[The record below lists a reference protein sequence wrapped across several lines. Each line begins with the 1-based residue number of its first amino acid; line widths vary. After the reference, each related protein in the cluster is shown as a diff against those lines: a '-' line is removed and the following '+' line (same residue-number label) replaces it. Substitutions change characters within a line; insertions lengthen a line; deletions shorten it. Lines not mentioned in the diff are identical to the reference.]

1 MRRALLGA
9 VAAFGLAA
17 VGFAGHANAQQQCW
31 WNGFA
36 WSCQSPAYS
45 YSPGY
50 YYGPYGYPSLNPYAT
65 GYKPDW
71 LPSYPGPR
79 PSSGAG
85 R

>member
-1 MRRALLGA
+1 MRKALLGA
-9 VAAFGLAA
+9 TAAFALAT
-17 VGFAGHANAQQQCW
+17 VGFVGQADAQQQCW
-31 WNGFA
+31 WNGYG
-36 WSCQSPAYS
+36 WSCHSPSYS

-50 YYGPYGYPSLNPYAT
+50 YYGPYGYNGYSEMS
-65 GYKPDW
+65 GYKPYW